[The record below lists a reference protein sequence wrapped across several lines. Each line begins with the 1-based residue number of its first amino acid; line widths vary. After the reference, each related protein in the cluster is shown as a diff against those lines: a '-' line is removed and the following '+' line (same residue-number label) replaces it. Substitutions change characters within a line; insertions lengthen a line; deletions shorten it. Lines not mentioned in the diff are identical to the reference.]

1 MSSSTR
7 AVREIS
13 VKWDDVLLVC
23 RKCGK
28 KQGGGF
34 GPRGSSRL
42 EKVLEKSL
50 RGKGRPRTKVIAVPC
65 LDICPKN
72 AVVVLKGSQRGAA
85 YIVSPGTPETE
96 VLDALGLA
104 PPSQTRASHDAR
116 APDGNAAG

>member
-7 AVREIS
+7 AVREVS

-42 EKVLEKSL
+42 EKVLEKAL
-50 RGKGRPRTKVIAVPC
+50 RGKGRSKTKVIAVPC

-72 AVVVLKGSQRGAA
+72 AVVVLKGSRQGAA
-85 YIVSPGTPETE
+85 YIVSPGTPEAE
-96 VLDALGLA
+96 LLDRLGLA
-104 PPSQTRASHDAR
+104 PPSQ
-116 APDGNAAG
+116 APALPDEAALAGDAAG

>member
-42 EKVLEKSL
+42 EKVLEKAL
-50 RGKGRPRTKVIAVPC
+50 RGKGRPRTKVIAVSC
-65 LDICPKN
+65 LDICPQN
-72 AVVVLKGSQRGAA
+72 AVVVLKGSQRRAA

-96 VLDALGLA
+96 VLEALGLA
-104 PPSQTRASHDAR
+104 PPSRAAAS
-116 APDGNAAG
+116 PDEAALADDAAG